1 MPLDKITGVL
11 QRHVADLEEKGT
23 SKGKES
29 VVTKVLPPEGERG
42 PRFILEGGGDKEFIR
57 MNSNSYLGMSLRP
70 PIIHAEEEAAAA
82 YGAGP
87 GAVRFISG
95 TYGPHVR
102 LEERL
107 AKFHGR
113 DAAMIFSSAYATVLS
128 TITALT
134 TDTTALISD
143 ELNHNCIINAMRLS
157 RPALKAVYKHND
169 VDGLETQLMNAVG
182 NAKRAIVV
190 TDGIFSMRGDHA
202 PLDEI
207 VAVCRKYD
215 DHFEENVVLIV
226 DDSHGV
232 GAFGPTGRGTEEYVG
247 LKPGSVDVLVGTLGK
262 AFGVNGGYVT
272 SSHAVINYLRE
283 TSPMYIYSNPITV
296 GEANAARR
304 ALDLLDSAEGRAL
317 LDRLRALTR
326 RFEAGLVNLGYEI
339 IPGEHPVVPL
349 MVRDTMQTRAL
360 VAHLRANGVLA
371 TGLAYPVVPRGDEE
385 IRFQVN
391 ADHTEADIDQVLEV
405 LSTFARGV
413 GEMEKGRNGETEK
426 RKNGETATVGRA

>member
-1 MPLDKITGVL
+1 MPLDKIAGVL
-11 QRHVADLEEKGT
+11 ERHVADLESKGT
-23 SKGKES
+23 AKGKES
-29 VVTKVLPPEGERG
+29 IVARVVRPEGERG
-42 PRFILEGGGDKEFIR
+42 PRFLLEGEGDKPFIR
-57 MNSNSYLGMSLRP
+57 MNSNSYLGMSLRE
-70 PIIHAEEEAAAA
+70 PIIRAEEEAAASF
-82 YGAGP
+82 GAGP

-95 TYGPHVR
+95 TYGPHVQ
-102 LEERL
+102 LEQRL
-107 AKFHGR
+107 ARFHGR

-169 VDGLETQLMNAVG
+169 VAGLQKELEGVVG
-182 NAKRAIVV
+182 KARRAIVV

-202 PLDEI
+202 PLDQIAEM
-207 VAVCRKYD
+207 CRRYD
-215 DHFEENVVLIV
+215 DRFEENVVLIV

-232 GAFGPTGRGTEEYVG
+232 GAFGATGRGTEEYVG
-247 LKPGSVDVLVGTLGK
+247 LKLGMVDVLIGTLGK

-272 SSHAVINYLRE
+272 SSNAVINFLRE

-296 GEANAARR
+296 GEANAALR
-304 ALDLLDSAEGRAL
+304 ALDLLDSGDGRAL
-317 LDRLRALTR
+317 LDRLRRLTK
-326 RFEAGLVNLGYEI
+326 RFEAGLVNLGFEI

-349 MVRDTMQTRAL
+349 MVRDTARTRQL
-360 VAHLRANGVLA
+360 VAHLRTHGVLA

-391 ADHTEADIDQVLEV
+391 ADHTEADIDEV
-405 LSTFARGV
+405 LRV
-413 GEMEKGRNGETEK
+413 LGEFGETENRRNGEPEK
-426 RKNGETATVGRA
+426 R